1 MSDRDALHARIAMTL
16 ALALVLGACAARRG
30 AADSGPRQENVMS
43 THQVR
48 GEFDV
53 NMRPQNDDGVSDA
66 AIGRF
71 GLDKAYHGALEATS
85 KGQMLAYRSGVKG
98 SAGYV
103 AMERV
108 VGVLEG
114 RRGSFV
120 MQHDGTMQG
129 GALHLNI
136 VVVPDSGTE
145 ELQGLRGTM
154 KIEIEGG
161 KHFYVLEYALP

>member
-1 MSDRDALHARIAMTL
+1 MGLMGAI
-16 ALALVLGACAARRG
+16 GACAAER
-30 AADSGPRQENVMS
+30 ADASEPKRHEEKTMT

-48 GEFDV
+48 GEFEV
-53 NMRPQNDDGVSDA
+53 NMSPQTESGVSDP

-71 GLDKAYHGALEATS
+71 GLDKTYRGPLEATS
-85 KGQMLAYRSGVKG
+85 KGQMLGFRSAVKG